1 LVVTPDTIVVKSPG
15 GPVPPITLEQMQ
27 SFSAPM
33 LSRNPVL
40 HYVFARMELAE
51 ERGLG
56 LKSMR
61 NDAQRAHLPL
71 PKYTWEDPYLVL
83 TIYRSES
90 GAVGSLD
97 ADTLASLNKG
107 RTIGVEVV
115 DDPRDGHVRRIRR
128 CAEDA
133 EPDCTEPFEALHSSR
148 VGAEAGF
155 GTCHTLRGCQDVS
168 RAK

>member
-1 LVVTPDTIVVKSPG
+1 MKSPG
-15 GPVPPITLEQMQ
+15 APVPPITLEQMQ

-61 NDAQRAHLPL
+61 SDARRAHLPL

-97 ADTLASLNKG
+97 AETLASLSKAE
-107 RTIGVEVV
+107 RSGVEVV
-115 DDPRDGHVRRIRR
+115 DDPRNRHVRRIRR
-128 CAEDA
+128 CAQSA
-133 EPDCTEPFEALHSSR
+133 EPDCTEPFEALHGSR

-155 GTCHTLRGCQDVS
+155 GARNTLRGCQDMT
-168 RAK
+168 RAR